1 MKRTRKIFLV
11 LSILFI
17 SGLFLLPEA
26 QAKEEFVRALVVSA
40 RNEKGSIP
48 GNLFYYPAQTQHL
61 SLKVLGGVH
70 KGEIIDFE
78 NHLVGQRGYDTLL
91 NTGEKALIQIATSP
105 QGKISHITLV
115 SYLRDKFIYLLLAVF
130 LFFLILIGGLR
141 KGLRAVT
148 ALMITVGLIF
158 FVMLPLFKVGSP
170 PLATGIIVSLLVSI
184 IVLYLVGG
192 GGIKSLSAILS
203 TIIGLAIVVGIALL
217 GAHFMRLNGYHME
230 ESKTL
235 VFLLHHTPACA
246 LSDLRGLLL
255 VGIIIGGLGVMM
267 DVAIS
272 VASAVYEIGDAHP
285 GIGQKELIRR
295 GMNVGRDIMATMANS
310 LVLAYLGLTLPLILA
325 FRVLHTPFSR
335 ISNWAFLD
343 VEVLAA
349 LAGSIGFVLVI
360 PLTVVITTSLLF
372 KRIPFPKTK
381 VAGVILFLF
390 LSLGMGF
397 SEARASH
404 QEELLPDSDLRSHP
418 LVFVYE
424 RGDEFAKGRVL
435 EIEKRGEDQELIT
448 FKVLEGRYRDKI
460 VTIPNYLSGKPQYDF
475 IFRKNDSALLRVSQ
489 EEFYIADYVRD
500 RFLIILAGIFLIL
513 LILVGRLKGLRT
525 ALALG
530 LTLALV
536 LFLFLPLIETGHS
549 PILVSILVSILATLV
564 TLYLVAGFGIKAT
577 SAILG
582 TSLSILLVAGLS
594 LLTGNLL
601 RITGFSSSGI
611 RMLNYFSRHY
621 GKGLISDMPGI
632 ITSVIIIGALGV
644 VMDVAISVSS
654 SIQEIKGASPRI
666 SQGELIRRGFNVG
679 RDIMATMANSLIL
692 AYIGG
697 SLLLVMV
704 YLVGEFPFLQI
715 INTEFIALEITRGLI
730 GSLGFVFVIPVTAI
744 ISGMWL
750 SRPAK

>member
-1 MKRTRKIFLV
+1 LV
-11 LSILFI
+11 LN
-17 SGLFLLPEA
+17 
-26 QAKEEFVRALVVSA
+26 A
-40 RNEKGSIP
+40 RNEKGPIERD
-48 GNLFYYPAQTQHL
+48 LFYYPAQTQRL
-61 SLKVLGGVH
+61 SLKVLEKTH
-70 KGEIIDFE
+70 KGKVIDFE
-78 NHLVGQRGYDTLL
+78 NHLVGQRGYDTILDA
-91 NTGEKALIQIATSP
+91 GEKALIQIATSP
-105 QGKISHITLV
+105 QGRISHITLV
-115 SYLRDKFIYLLLAVF
+115 SYLRDKFVYLLLAVF

-141 KGLRAVT
+141 KGLRAVM
-148 ALMITVGLIF
+148 ALVITVGLIF
-158 FVMLPLFKVGSP
+158 FVMLPLFKMGFP
-170 PLATGIIVSLLVSI
+170 PLATGIIVSLLASI

-192 GGIKSLSAILS
+192 GGVKSLSAVLS
-203 TIIGLAIVVGIALL
+203 TIMGLAIVGGLALL
-217 GAHFMRLNGYHME
+217 GAHFMHLNGYHME

-235 VFLLHHTPACA
+235 IFLLHHTPGWA

-272 VASAVYEIGDAHP
+272 VASAVYEIRDANP
-285 GIGQKELIRR
+285 KIGQRELIRR

-310 LVLAYLGLTLPLILA
+310 LILAYLGLTLPLILA

-349 LAGSIGFVLVI
+349 LAGSIGFIIVI
-360 PLTVVITTSLLF
+360 PLTVRITTLLLF
-372 KRIPFPKTK
+372 KRTSFPRTK
-381 VAGVILFLF
+381 VAGIILLLF
-390 LSLGMGF
+390 LSLGVGF
-397 SEARASH
+397 SGVQAFN

-418 LVFVYE
+418 LVFIYE

-435 EIEKRGEDQELIT
+435 EIEKRGENQELIT
-448 FKVLEGRYRDKI
+448 FKVLGGRYRDKLI
-460 VTIPNYLSGKPQYDF
+460 TISNYLSGKPHYDF
-475 IFRKNDSALLRVSQ
+475 IFQEDDPALLRVSQ
-489 EEFYIADYVRD
+489 GEFYIADYVRD
-500 RFLIILAGIFLIL
+500 KFLIILTGIFIL
-513 LILVGRLKGLRT
+513 LLLLVGRLKGLRT

-530 LTLALV
+530 VTLALI

-549 PILVSILVSILATLV
+549 PILMSILISILATLI

-582 TSLSILLVAGLS
+582 TSLSILIVAGLS

-632 ITSVIIIGALGV
+632 VTSVIIIGALGV

-654 SIQEIKGASPRI
+654 SIQEIKGASPQIAKR
-666 SQGELIRRGFNVG
+666 ELIKRGFNVG

-697 SLLLVMV
+697 SLLLVMI
-704 YLVGEFPFLQI
+704 YLAGEFPLIQI
-715 INTEFIALEITRGLI
+715 INTEFVALEVTRGLI
-730 GSLGFVFVIPVTAI
+730 GSLGFVFVIPATAI

-750 SRPAK
+750 SRAAGYKTKTVR